1 MSRNIGLLTD
11 FEESAKIVG
20 NILGVFR
27 INNAPLS
34 FQILCIEQRCCE
46 KLGKAIQRP
55 IQVFWVNL
63 EVVVCM
69 ISSRVSVR
77 VATSIGD
84 KLLVFSSFRILFR
97 A

>member
-1 MSRNIGLLTD
+1 MSRNIGLLAD
-11 FEESAKIVG
+11 FEESSKIVG

-34 FQILCIEQRCCE
+34 FQILCIEQGCCE
-46 KLGKAIQRP
+46 KLGKSIQRP
-55 IQVFWVNL
+55 IQMLWVNL

-77 VATSIGD
+77 VTTSIRD
-84 KLLVFSSFRILFR
+84 KLLVFPSLWVLFR